1 MKRRDLL
8 TQMAKVA
15 RSYGVDFDKDHPV
28 HGGRHDK
35 FFVGGR
41 SVEVPRHS
49 EIVEF
54 TGPGI
59 LRTFERLCAAAA
71 KEER

>member
-1 MKRRDLL
+1 
-8 TQMAKVA
+8 MAKVA
-15 RSYGVDFDKDHPV
+15 RSYGVDFDKDNPV

-35 FFVGGR
+35 LFVAGR
-41 SVEVPRHS
+41 PVEVPRHS

-54 TGPGI
+54 TARGI

>member
-1 MKRRDLL
+1 VKRRELL

-15 RSYGVDFDKDHPV
+15 RSYGVDFDKDRPV

-41 SVEVPRHS
+41 PIEVPRHS

-54 TGPGI
+54 TARGI
-59 LRTFERLCAAAA
+59 LRTFERLCVEAA
-71 KEER
+71 KEDR

>member
-1 MKRRDLL
+1 VKRRDLL

-15 RSYGVDFDKDHPV
+15 RSYGVDFDKDNPV

-35 FFVGGR
+35 LFVAGR
-41 SVEVPRHS
+41 PVEVPRHS

-54 TGPGI
+54 TARGI